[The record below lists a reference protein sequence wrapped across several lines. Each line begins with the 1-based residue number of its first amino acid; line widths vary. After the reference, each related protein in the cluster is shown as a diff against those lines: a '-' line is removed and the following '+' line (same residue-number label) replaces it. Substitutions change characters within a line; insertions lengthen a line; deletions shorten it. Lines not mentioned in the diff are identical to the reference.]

1 VRALLDLRARGF
13 DLVVIE
19 VSPMP
24 FVEAPSGESGKL
36 AFRLWQLRRQARR
49 LEYER
54 AGALVMEWH
63 EGTPLTGI
71 LEGVS
76 ASRRHAVARV

>member
-13 DLVVIE
+13 DLVVVE
-19 VSPMP
+19 VSPVP
-24 FVEAPSGESGKL
+24 FVEPPSGESGEL

-54 AGALVMEWH
+54 AGALVVEWH
-63 EGTPLTGI
+63 EDRPLTAI